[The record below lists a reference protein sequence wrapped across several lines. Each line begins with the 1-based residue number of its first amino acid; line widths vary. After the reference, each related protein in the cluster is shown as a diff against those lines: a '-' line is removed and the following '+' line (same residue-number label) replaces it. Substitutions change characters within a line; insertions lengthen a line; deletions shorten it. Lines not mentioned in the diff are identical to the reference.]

1 MLQQTRC
8 LITEIHI
15 FVDASK
21 KAYGAVAYISQNG
34 EPSLIMSKT
43 RVAPIKE
50 LTLPK
55 LELMA
60 AVIGTRLYK
69 FILTSLS
76 PRYLGIPVFL
86 WSNSQI
92 VLYWILNQRKPKP
105 FVASRIQEINNS
117 LSINSW
123 RYCPTQD
130 NPVGLLT
137 RGITYETLAE
147 CRLWECGPPWIT
159 NLEQWSEWNKA
170 VTLNIQVDTSKCI
183 EATESTVSPPVET
196 SGLHQ
201 IINIHNYSNL
211 SKLFRISACFMFHS
225 KFQAT

>member
-1 MLQQTRC
+1 MD
-8 LITEIHI
+8 
-15 FVDASK
+15 V
-21 KAYGAVAYISQNG
+21 
-34 EPSLIMSKT
+34 
-43 RVAPIKE
+43 
-50 LTLPK
+50 
-55 LELMA
+55 
-60 AVIGTRLYK
+60 
-69 FILTSLS
+69 
-76 PRYLGIPVFL
+76 PVFL
-86 WSNSQI
+86 WSDSQI
-92 VLYWILNQRKPKP
+92 VLYWILNQRKLKP

-137 RGITYETLAE
+137 RGITYETLTE
-147 CRLWECGPPWIT
+147 CRLWECGPPRIT

-225 KFQAT
+225 KFQATGYISKKTRFITTKELNEIFQCWIRNCQQTAFTDEFINLQSMNSKARRLPLVRQFCLFLEDKNIIRCGGGYIMYP